1 MDDGVDDGEGLPAP
15 RPGRLQPQAPGKQ
28 TRDRLRYNL
37 PHNVE
42 HQVTNTPGEK
52 YCHCQCQCYFYYLCS
67 LCMAILSS

>member
-15 RPGRLQPQAPGKQ
+15 RPGRLQAQAPGKQ

-42 HQVTNTPGEK
+42 HQVPHTPADTDNQSTNNTDNK
-52 YCHCQCQCYFYYLCS
+52 VIY
-67 LCMAILSS
+67 